1 MDRYSAGIL
10 SWKTTETKALDVKTW
25 KLTRIHGA
33 QHPQGDV
40 DRLYVSRRQGGR
52 GLHSIEEVVK
62 REENA
67 LTTFVEDTKD
77 PENIALKEHFI
88 KEVLGEVIKQDTD
101 QANHEEARRENG
113 LVR

>member
-1 MDRYSAGIL
+1 M
-10 SWKTTETKALDVKTW
+10 
-25 KLTRIHGA
+25 
-33 QHPQGDV
+33 
-40 DRLYVSRRQGGR
+40 
-52 GLHSIEEVVK
+52 K

-77 PENIALKEHFI
+77 PEITALKEHFI
-88 KEVLGEVIKQDTD
+88 KEVLGEVIKKDTD

>member
-1 MDRYSAGIL
+1 M
-10 SWKTTETKALDVKTW
+10 
-25 KLTRIHGA
+25 
-33 QHPQGDV
+33 
-40 DRLYVSRRQGGR
+40 
-52 GLHSIEEVVK
+52 K